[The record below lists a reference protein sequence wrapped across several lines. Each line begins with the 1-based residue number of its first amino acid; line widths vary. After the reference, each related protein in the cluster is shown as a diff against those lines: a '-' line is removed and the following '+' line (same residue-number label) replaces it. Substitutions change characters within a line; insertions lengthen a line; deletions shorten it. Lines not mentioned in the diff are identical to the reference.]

1 MLGNWIDGY
10 RLRDHLRA
18 KKAKGI
24 WTMAKDLK
32 TQLDEKLQALKEAG
46 ASKQLFEA
54 TKVWFEK
61 LASKPV
67 VKK

>member
-32 TQLDEKLQALKEAG
+32 TQVDEKLQALKEAG
-46 ASKQLFEA
+46 ASKALYEG
-54 TKVWFEK
+54 TKSWLEK
-61 LASKPV
+61 LAVKPT